1 MEKEEIKILI
11 ESNKEKYINYYII
24 AT

>member
-11 ESNKEKYINYYII
+11 ESNKEKYINYYIA